1 MRLQGVGARRKAD
14 DIDYLDPEWYRSLN
28 DVQLAAYIRYLF
40 IYHREG
46 AIDWDSSVHQKPRPH
61 VDGGRDQYG
70 NKRTALWPKV
80 ISAIKRR
87 DAVPGIWVAAHF
99 SGALHSARVSSGKNV
114 IGSKPEVL
122 ASDISER
129 VYDDYIGYF
138 PSLINQ
144 QRKSAEV
151 SITTRYTI
159 TSSLDLPED
168 DHVLLVLC
176 DKSHVNATPFL
187 RYAFAA
193 SLDCQRAAN
202 KFIWPA
208 AIEYETKQAL
218 YDKYIED
225 NPECDWF
232 VSPALKKFVVD
243 VRKHWSRYA

>member
-1 MRLQGVGARRKAD
+1 MRLQGVGARKTVD
-14 DIDYLDPEWYRSLN
+14 DTDYLDPEWYRSLN

-46 AIDWDSSVHQKPRPH
+46 TIDWDSPVHQKPRPH
-61 VDGGRDQYG
+61 VDGGVDQYG
-70 NKRTALWPKV
+70 SKRTALWPSV
-80 ISAIKRR
+80 IRKIKHR
-87 DAVPGIWVAAHF
+87 DAVPGTWVSAHF
-99 SGALHSARVSSGKNV
+99 SGALHSARISSGKNV

-122 ASDISER
+122 ASSISET
-129 VYDDYIGYF
+129 VYDDYVNYF

-144 QRKSAEV
+144 QRKSAEA

-159 TSSLDLPED
+159 TLPLDLPED

-187 RYAFAA
+187 RHAFAA
-193 SLDCQRAAN
+193 NLNCQRVVN

-218 YDKYIED
+218 YDAYIAD
-225 NPECDWF
+225 NPEYDWF
-232 VSPALKKFVVD
+232 VSPALKQFVVD